1 MVEQTAVADME
12 RLVRSELGCACPDRV
27 FGRIDI
33 AEAPPQFA
41 GLSGDYLIA
50 VGMR

>member
-1 MVEQTAVADME
+1 MVEHTAVADME
-12 RLVRSELGCACPDRV
+12 RMARFEPGCACPDRV

-33 AEAPPQFA
+33 AEAPSQFA